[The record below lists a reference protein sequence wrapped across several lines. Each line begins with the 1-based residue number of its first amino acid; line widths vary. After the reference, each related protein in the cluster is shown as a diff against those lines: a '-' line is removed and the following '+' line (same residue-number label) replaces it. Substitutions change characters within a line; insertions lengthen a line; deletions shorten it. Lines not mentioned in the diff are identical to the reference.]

1 VPGERQI
8 TPETAATLA
17 GWLGLGDAIA
27 ASELAELFEGVLL
40 TAERL
45 YAIDVERF
53 EFDFLKPDADA
64 G

>member
-1 VPGERQI
+1 VAGGQEI
-8 TPETAATLA
+8 EPETAAILSR
-17 GWLGLGDAIA
+17 WLGLGGGLSAE
-27 ASELAELFEGVLL
+27 ELAELFEGVRL

-53 EFDFLKPDADA
+53 EFDFLKPEGDA

>member
-1 VPGERQI
+1 M
-8 TPETAATLA
+8 LA

-27 ASELAELFEGVLL
+27 ASELAELFEGVRL